1 MTDLE
6 KPGKCPVC
14 ERTSVFSRERAL
26 RDDDGDLE
34 VYSAVYCTDCGY
46 ELSKQYSNSAEVI
59 SIWNRLSLS
68 PVALAAPALPAVG
81 VEADGGAGNGEEV
94 E

>member
-1 MTDLE
+1 MSDLE
-6 KPGKCPVC
+6 KPGKCFVC
-14 ERTSVFSRERAL
+14 DSTSVFSRERAL

-34 VYSAVYCTDCGY
+34 VYSAVYCTGCGY
-46 ELSKQYSNSAEVI
+46 ELSKQYSNEAEVI

-68 PVALAAPALPAVG
+68 PVAPVPHADEVEVVG
-81 VEADGGAGNGEEV
+81 GVGNGEEV